1 MRATVEKHETKDEI
15 PPITVDIVKGN
26 EDLTIR
32 ISDLGGGIPRSTI
45 YDLFAYHYSTAP
57 EPDQQ
62 DGMAPLVRHLF
73 LLCILYFIS
82 EYHQFCSINKCNAC
96 LLYTSPSPRDKRQ
109 SRMPSSA

>member
-62 DGMAPLVRHLF
+62 DGMAPLVRNLREYF
-73 LLCILYFIS
+73 FAFFKYLIVRKCYNLPWLPISQLYI
-82 EYHQFCSINKCNAC
+82 
-96 LLYTSPSPRDKRQ
+96 
-109 SRMPSSA
+109 